1 MKNLIVMKSF
11 QNGISIFMD
20 AEAEF
25 TDILAETADKF
36 QNARAF
42 FKDIKVALS
51 LEGRELSSEEERAMI
66 QTITD
71 NSDVQIICLIG
82 RNEESGRGI
91 IKALKR
97 VETEKEE
104 YNGRFHRGSLHA
116 GQTLETEGSV
126 VIIGNVEKDATVVAS
141 KDIVVIGGLFG
152 EAYAGATGEDS
163 HFVVALKFEPQRCK
177 IGDVRYNG
185 AKEKSGLFA
194 NKNKYV
200 PQIAFVKD
208 NEIQVENITKEL
220 PVNYSL

>member
-1 MKNLIVMKSF
+1 MKNLIVIKSF
-11 QNGISIFMD
+11 QNGISIHMD

-25 TDILAETADKF
+25 SQILSETAEKF

-42 FKDIKVALS
+42 FKDVKVALS
-51 LEGRELSSEEERAMI
+51 LEGRMLSSEEEKAMI
-66 QTITD
+66 ETITE

-82 RNEESGRGI
+82 KNEESGKGI

-104 YNGRFHRGSLHA
+104 YNGRFHRGSLQA

-126 VIIGNVEKDATVVAS
+126 VIIGNVEKDAAVVAS
-141 KDIVVIGGLFG
+141 KDIVIIGSLFG
-152 EAYAGATGEDS
+152 EAYAGAAGDDS
-163 HFVVALKFEPQRCK
+163 HFIVALKFDPQKCK
-177 IGDVRYNG
+177 IGDVRYCG

-194 NKNKYV
+194 NKNKFI

>member
-11 QNGISIFMD
+11 HNGISIYMD
-20 AEAEF
+20 SEAEF
-25 TDILAETADKF
+25 KDILAETAEKF
-36 QNARAF
+36 RNARAF

-51 LEGRELSSEEERAMI
+51 LEGRELSSEEEKAMI
-66 QTITD
+66 ETITD

-82 RNEESGRGI
+82 KNEESNRGI

-104 YNGRFHRGSLHA
+104 YNGRFHKGSLHA

-141 KDIVVIGGLFG
+141 KDIVIIGSLYG
-152 EAYAGATGEDS
+152 EAYAGAGGDDS
-163 HFVVALKFEPQRCK
+163 HFVIALKFEPQRCK
-177 IGDVRYNG
+177 IGDVRYD
-185 AKEKSGLFA
+185 APKEKGGLFGG
-194 NKNKYV
+194 KNKFV
-200 PQIAFVKD
+200 PQIAFVKN